1 MSLQRTPSP
10 LPPARHTR
18 SQKLPQSPFDPRAGK
33 PPRTVKMA
41 EAKLDVKTDATSQ
54 ASSAGSSPATTCA
67 ITESSLTPAPFY
79 GATDKA
85 QKWLQYFQRYAAFKQ
100 LSENAALALFA
111 LLMRDTANTWFSSLP
126 ETVRNNY
133 TQAVERFS
141 TKFAPAPITLWRR
154 ASELWSRDQR
164 QEESVEQY
172 FSDMIRKAR
181 EVNATADMTR
191 YALMKGLRQT
201 YRSYVMQQNPTTVE
215 QLLDAAKV
223 AEATISDAEP
233 MGTPEILEA
242 INRLERRV
250 SAPITDQRR
259 VSFRRA
265 SKPPPR
271 PASRDRRDPPT
282 YGTGWS
288 EPPRRPSAPQPG
300 YGP

>member
-1 MSLQRTPSP
+1 MAQRS
-10 LPPARHTR
+10 
-18 SQKLPQSPFDPRAGK
+18 
-33 PPRTVKMA
+33 
-41 EAKLDVKTDATSQ
+41 
-54 ASSAGSSPATTCA
+54 
-67 ITESSLTPAPFY
+67 
-79 GATDKA
+79 DKA
-85 QKWLQYFQRYAAFKQ
+85 QEWLQYFQRYAAFKQ

-111 LLMRDTANTWFSSLP
+111 LLMRDTANTWFLSLP

-172 FSDMIRKAR
+172 FSDMMRKAR

-191 YALMKGLRQT
+191 YALMKGLRPT
-201 YRSYVMQQNPTTVE
+201 YRSYVIQQNPTTVE

-265 SKPPPR
+265 STPPPR

-300 YGP
+300 YGPRRSEGAFTPRAPPPMARRQPTTTLLGQSGCTYCARIHAPGQCTARGKSCRRCGRRNHFAICCRSAPPQE